1 MNGSLHQQWSHSLGI
16 HDTFSSGV
24 QRLELQVEQNME
36 AGFSFFC
43 CTLYQATM
51 RPDQD
56 VKHVP
61 HVETQLHCPQAFL
74 I

>member
-1 MNGSLHQQWSHSLGI
+1 MTQLTSR
-16 HDTFSSGV
+16 V
-24 QRLELQVEQNME
+24 QRLELQVDQKME

-51 RPDQD
+51 RADGE

-61 HVETQLHCPQAFL
+61 M
-74 I
+74 